1 MKTIDR
7 IVSLSPRKKTLL
19 LFTLVALL
27 VFSACEPVTPMPP
40 TVTPTASST
49 PTLTP
54 TRTPSPTPT
63 VTPTPTPTRIPT
75 LCGGPA
81 AMYILVIGSDARSDS
96 YTIGLADAI
105 RIVRVDFVE
114 PGIRVL
120 AFPRDLYV
128 EIPGLEKYNGATHG
142 KLNQAFLYGNPGY
155 GFFDGYGQGAGLTA
169 LTLKQNFGAST
180 DHYLAVNLQT
190 FVKFVDALGGI
201 DIDMPYTLDGRVQGS
216 RDPDRYFPKG
226 KQHLD
231 GYRTMLLARL
241 RPGGDFDRIEIQNLI
256 LQSIAEKLSTPSALS
271 GLFRLLGTFRDSV
284 QTDISAVQIGQL
296 ACLIPHINAGDIEF
310 LDFPE
315 SLFKSTRVQD
325 PVLGYTSI
333 LDVDFEVL
341 KKYVQ
346 KFEDGIEFK

>member
-1 MKTIDR
+1 
-7 IVSLSPRKKTLL
+7 
-19 LFTLVALL
+19 
-27 VFSACEPVTPMPP
+27 
-40 TVTPTASST
+40 
-49 PTLTP
+49 
-54 TRTPSPTPT
+54 
-63 VTPTPTPTRIPT
+63 
-75 LCGGPA
+75 
-81 AMYILVIGSDARSDS
+81 MYILVIGSDARSDS
-96 YTIGLADAI
+96 YNIGLADAI

-256 LQSIAEKLSTPSALS
+256 LQAIAEKLSTPSALS